1 MATKEEIIAAL
12 AGVAG
17 PDGTTPL
24 PQSGA
29 LSDVLISN
37 GRVTFAI
44 TGDPARSAELETM
57 RLAAERAVKA
67 LPGVNT
73 VLVMLTA
80 ERAAQAGSPAQSPVP
95 SAAGPGGRPVGARAH
110 AMRARTPIVGVDRV
124 IAVASGKGGVGKST
138 TAANLALALA
148 AEGLRVGILDA
159 DIYGPSMPR
168 LFGLTGKPEVT
179 EGRVIQPLMAH
190 GIKIMSMGFL
200 VSEQTAM
207 VWRGP
212 MVAGAV
218 QQLLREVAWEPL
230 DVLVVDM
237 PPGTG
242 DAQLTLAQSV
252 ALSGAVIVSTPQD
265 LALIDARRGV
275 EMFRKVDAPILGI
288 VENMSMFICPNCGTR
303 HDIFGHG
310 GARKEAARIGVP
322 FLGEIPLELALRET
336 SDSGKPIV
344 VSQPDGAIAAAYRGI
359 ARRVKAAIA

>member
-1 MATKEEIIAAL
+1 MPPPHM
-12 AGVAG
+12 GMGHMSG
-17 PDGTTPL
+17 P
-24 PQSGA
+24 QK
-29 LSDVLISN
+29 I
-37 GRVTFAI
+37 
-44 TGDPARSAELETM
+44 
-57 RLAAERAVKA
+57 A
-67 LPGVNT
+67 LPGVRQT
-73 VLVMLTA
+73 
-80 ERAAQAGSPAQSPVP
+80 
-95 SAAGPGGRPVGARAH
+95 
-110 AMRARTPIVGVDRV
+110 

-168 LFGLTGKPEVT
+168 LFGISGKPEIS
-179 EGRVIQPLMAH
+179 ENRLIQPLMAH

-200 VSEQTAM
+200 VSEETAM

-288 VENMSMFICPNCGTR
+288 IENMSMFICPNCGTR

-336 SDSGKPIV
+336 SDAGKPIV
-344 VSQPDGAIAAAYRGI
+344 AAEPEGPIAEAYRSI
-359 ARRVKAAIA
+359 ARRVKDAIA